1 MPDIKTQISEITYN
15 CAEECFE
22 ALVTFHTSYGPHRV
36 AARCDAPL
44 TAEFEDL
51 SDGLLQDAL
60 ASFAQPDR
68 LQSWL
73 KVEETVL
80 PHAA

>member
-1 MPDIKTQISEITYN
+1 MPDIKTQIGEITYN

-22 ALVTFHTSYGPHRV
+22 ALVTFHTTYGPHRV
-36 AARCDAPL
+36 ASRFEAPL
-44 TAEFEDL
+44 TAEFEEL
-51 SDGLLQDAL
+51 SDGLLQNAL
-60 ASFAQPDR
+60 ASFARPDR

-73 KVEETVL
+73 MIEDSVL